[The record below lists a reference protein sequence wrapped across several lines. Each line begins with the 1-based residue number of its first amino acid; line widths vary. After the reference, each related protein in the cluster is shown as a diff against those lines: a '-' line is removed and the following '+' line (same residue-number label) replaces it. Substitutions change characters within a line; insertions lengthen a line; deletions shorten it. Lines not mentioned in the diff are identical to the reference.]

1 MDAIP
6 PLTRPEDMPP
16 VRSQTDLHRMWRSL
30 MGPLG
35 FGGRSLWLAVLDEH
49 GRPTPRLLQ
58 VDEMPPRPDPDM
70 QTSLVRVVSSMAEG
84 AGQVVFLV
92 SRPGGDGLTED
103 DLAWASMLQGA
114 ARRAGVPVWPVHR
127 ANDRALLVVT
137 PDDLA
142 ASA

>member
-1 MDAIP
+1 
-6 PLTRPEDMPP
+6 
-16 VRSQTDLHRMWRSL
+16 MWRSL

-35 FGGRSLWLAVLDEH
+35 FSGRSLWLAVLDEH
-49 GRPTPRLLQ
+49 GRPTPKLLQ
-58 VDEMPPRPDPDM
+58 VDGMPQRPDPEM

-92 SRPGGDGLTED
+92 SRPGGDGLTAD
-103 DLAWASMLQGA
+103 DLAWASALQGV
-114 ARRAGVPVWPVHR
+114 ARQAGVPVWPVHR
-127 ANDRALLVVT
+127 ANDRALLAIT